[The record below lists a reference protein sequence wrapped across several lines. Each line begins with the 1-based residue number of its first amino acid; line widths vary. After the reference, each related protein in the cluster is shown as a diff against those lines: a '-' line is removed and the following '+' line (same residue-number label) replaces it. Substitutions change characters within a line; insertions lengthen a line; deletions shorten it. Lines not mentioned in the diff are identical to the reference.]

1 MIWMAR
7 TSDGSLSTSAHSDG
21 WTGGRLHGYVRPW
34 GGSRFPEILF
44 KISLRGARRK
54 ISRNLHSLGGV
65 PGGVMT
71 KVTDIPSTGLQYGT
85 PRHPA
90 SASLDTCTG
99 LIPHTC
105 SLLHPCRH
113 PYTYPTPPQ
122 ATQPTTRGRSS
133 TMKRRF
139 KS

>member
-1 MIWMAR
+1 MQRGAAVRLDQLALPEAR
-7 TSDGSLSTSAHSDG
+7 TCTCVA
-21 WTGGRLHGYVRPW
+21 RW

-113 PYTYPTPPQ
+113 PYT
-122 ATQPTTRGRSS
+122 AE
-133 TMKRRF
+133 
-139 KS
+139 